1 MRQTQTFLEVQ
12 EHAQGPLSP
21 CQVCLI
27 SDITCCWGNQKCWV
41 FVWLSVHPHYT
52 VHGTEICS
60 WLPPFCKQNLLFIQP
75 RWQLRRTYFFNLYNV
90 SITLWNGKVCENDF
104 AQKASELRSGFDVV
118 GWGKVCSCVPTF
130 NFVSMPLGG
139 TTAECWSWKCGKFW
153 QFFRLSR
160 TIE

>member
-1 MRQTQTFLEVQ
+1 MLKVPYHR
-12 EHAQGPLSP
+12 A
-21 CQVCLI
+21 
-27 SDITCCWGNQKCWV
+27 K
-41 FVWLSVHPHYT
+41 FVWSQTSHAAGGTKNVEFLSDCLSIHIILSMVQ
-52 VHGTEICS
+52 ICS

-104 AQKASELRSGFDVV
+104 AQMASELRSGFDVV